1 MLYACDTTWWLA
13 YFPEVARFFQ
23 GEKWTTSARARDQ
36 FDLHWIYGVD
46 KAGLS
51 KDPTYITQGKNSG
64 YQAIGL
70 AHLFGARRI
79 LLLGF
84 DLARSGGKTHW
95 HGNHPHPLGNGGSY
109 PSWVGAMNVLAKD
122 LAAAQVEVINCSRKT
137 ALKCFPRSTIE
148 EALCAPATSPAR
160 LISAAT

>member
-1 MLYACDTTWWLA
+1 VLYACDSSWWIA
-13 YFPEVARFFQ
+13 YFAEVSRIFH
-23 GEKWTTSARARDQ
+23 GEKWTPSARSRDE
-36 FDLHWIYGVD
+36 FDLNWIYATD

-84 DLARSGGKTHW
+84 DFARSGGKTHW

-109 PSWVGAMNVLAKD
+109 TSWVSIMNGMAKD
-122 LAAAQVEVINCSRKT
+122 LAAAGVEVINCSRKT
-137 ALKCFPRSTIE
+137 ALTCFPRSSIE
-148 EALCAPATSPAR
+148 EALCAEISSTSP
-160 LISAAT
+160 